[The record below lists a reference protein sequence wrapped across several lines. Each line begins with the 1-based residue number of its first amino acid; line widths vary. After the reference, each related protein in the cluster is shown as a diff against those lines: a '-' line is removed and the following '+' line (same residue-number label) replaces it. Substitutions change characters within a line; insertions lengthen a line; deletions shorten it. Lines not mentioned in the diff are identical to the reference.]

1 MCGGLLDELLGNE
14 QFRFGVIEKVGIA
27 IDRERF
33 TGTVKPGFMYR
44 QRFTWLYRVHV
55 TKDERET
62 RRERRDAVEG
72 WGGYEYV
79 VKVKNEDVLK
89 GTRYIMRFGGEGRQ
103 AIVEVTAGD
112 EVGQG
117 GNYGIVLSP
126 VIFTGGDAPFVDVQ
140 SIDNDIELVYGLLT
154 NGGVKQRVSTAS
166 LALAKQPG
174 AGGPYTSHTAKYGD

>member
-126 VIFTGGDAPFVDVQ
+126 
-140 SIDNDIELVYGLLT
+140 
-154 NGGVKQRVSTAS
+154 
-166 LALAKQPG
+166 
-174 AGGPYTSHTAKYGD
+174 